1 MSHMSHRPVD
11 ELSPSP
17 AQATHSDVTAWS
29 QGIFTRAALIDT
41 PLWRRAPYVT
51 ASTPVTGDELADVVE
66 ADRLRPGAGKR
77 SSSSAA
83 GMNGKVTTACGD
95 QERNVRDSTTPAW
108 RFSPIIEHRRSC
120 ET

>member
-1 MSHMSHRPVD
+1 MSHRPVD

-66 ADRLRPGAGKR
+66 ADRLRPGAGE
-77 SSSSAA
+77 AI
-83 GMNGKVTTACGD
+83 VVQCGRD
-95 QERNVRDSTTPAW
+95 EWEGDHGLWGPGEERPGLDDTCVAVLAHYRTSTLV
-108 RFSPIIEHRRSC
+108 
-120 ET
+120 